1 MTQENERKLAEV
13 FRAVFSLGQGS
24 DVTGV
29 RQLNTPGWDSLGHV
43 SLVAA
48 IESEFEISIDIA
60 DSLALTS
67 YSAVR
72 LYLEE
77 QCG

>member
-13 FRAVFSLGQGS
+13 FRAVLSLVPDS
-24 DVTGV
+24 DVTTVG
-29 RQLNTPGWDSLGHV
+29 QLNTPAWDSLAHV

-48 IESEFEISIDIA
+48 VESEFGISIDIA

-67 YSAVR
+67 FRAMR

-77 QCG
+77 RGE

>member
-13 FRAVFSLGQGS
+13 FRAVLSLSADS
-24 DVTGV
+24 DVTGAC
-29 RQLNTPGWDSLGHV
+29 QLSTPGWDSLAHV

-48 IESEFEISIDIA
+48 IESEFGISIDIA
-60 DSLALTS
+60 DSMALTS
-67 YSAVR
+67 FRVAT

-77 QCG
+77 QGR

>member
-1 MTQENERKLAEV
+1 MTHENEQKLAEV
-13 FRAVFSLGQGS
+13 FRAVLSLDKDS
-24 DVTGV
+24 DVSTV
-29 RQLNTPGWDSLGHV
+29 RQLNTPSWDSLAHV

-48 IESEFEISIDIA
+48 VESEFGISVEIA

-67 YSAVR
+67 YPAVR

-77 QCG
+77 RVG